1 MSGSFGD
8 MGNLLKQAQR
18 MQAAMKE
25 AREELDELEL
35 VGSSGGGVVG
45 VTVSANGEVKSVR
58 ISEEAMKADD
68 RSLLEDLVL
77 AATQYAL
84 GQAKRLREERLAK
97 VTGGLNLPGF
107 Q

>member
-25 AREELDELEL
+25 ARDELDELEL

-45 VTVSANGEVKSVR
+45 VTVSANGDVKSVR
-58 ISEEAMKADD
+58 IAEEAMKAED
-68 RSLLEDLVL
+68 RGLLEDLVL
-77 AATQYAL
+77 AAA
-84 GQAKRLREERLAK
+84 
-97 VTGGLNLPGF
+97 PGSCRVHM
-107 Q
+107 QGEHRTEAR

>member
-45 VTVSANGEVKSVR
+45 VTVTANGDLKDVR
-58 ISEEAMKADD
+58 ISEEAMKAED

-77 AATQYAL
+77 AAAQDAMS
-84 GQAKRLREERLAK
+84 QAKRIREERLAK

>member
-58 ISEEAMKADD
+58 ISEEAMKSEDCG
-68 RSLLEDLVL
+68 LLQDLVL
-77 AATQYAL
+77 AAVQDAL
-84 GQAKRLREERLAK
+84 SQAKRTREERLAK

>member
-18 MQAAMKE
+18 MQSAMKE

-35 VGSSGGGVVG
+35 VGTAGGGVVG
-45 VTVSANGEVKSVR
+45 VTVSANGDFKDVR
-58 ISEEAMKADD
+58 ISAEAMKAED
-68 RSLLEDLVL
+68 RSLLEDLIL
-77 AATQYAL
+77 AAAQDAL
-84 GQAKRLREERLAK
+84 SQAKRTREERLAK